1 MIKENKLKYIIS
13 SILIVIPF
21 IVAMFIKG
29 SIDNMMKGVW
39 YFTWI
44 MPLFLFALHTAMLI
58 LTRHIDSVKQSHK
71 IENLIFFIVPS
82 ISLYVGATF
91 IALMLGFEFNICAII
106 GVVMGISFIVM
117 GNYMPKAKRNRTF
130 GLKIKWTLANDD
142 NWVATHRLGGKLM
155 VIAGVVCLAIC
166 FLPEVAFFITL
177 TALIAAIVIVPI
189 IYSYCFYKNQLK
201 TGAATEEDYKSG
213 MTLSK
218 KSAAIV
224 TATIAVSLVVVMLLM
239 FTGSIRFEFGDDALT
254 VKPSMGGAIELS
266 YAELRDAKIEYRDAK
281 VPGTRVAG
289 YGSAKLLY
297 GNFKNDEFGNYVRY
311 TYTASE
317 ASIVIRTGGGVIVL
331 AGETTEETQ
340 ALYAQLTERVAACC

>member
-13 SILIVIPF
+13 SIIIVLPF
-21 IVAMFIKG
+21 IVSIFIKDG
-29 SIDNMMKGVW
+29 IDTVMRGAWYFNMMMAVV
-39 YFTWI
+39 
-44 MPLFLFALHTAMLI
+44 LFAVHTGLLI
-58 LTRHIDSVKQSHK
+58 ITRKIDSIKQSIK
-71 IENLIFFIVPS
+71 IENIIFFMIPA
-82 ISLYVGATF
+82 ISCYVGAIC
-91 IALMLGFEFNICAII
+91 IALMLGFEFDI
-106 GVVMGISFIVM
+106 GIVIGIVMGVLLIVM

-218 KSAAIV
+218 KSAIAVI
-224 TATIAVSLVVVMLLM
+224 ATIAVSLVVVMLLM

-266 YAELRDAKIEYRDAK
+266 YAELRDAEIKYRDAK